1 MKAKITIEVDEDNV
15 VTISEEN
22 RSSVRYDLKLCAR
35 NQWSLLKNIVDS
47 LDDYLEF
54 TRPPH
59 EEEED

>member
-1 MKAKITIEVDEDNV
+1 MKAKITIDIDDDNIL
-15 VTISEEN
+15 TISEEN
-22 RSSVRYDLKLCAR
+22 CSSVRYDLRSCAR
-35 NQWSLLKNIVDS
+35 DQRCLTKNIVDS

>member
-22 RSSVRYDLKLCAR
+22 CSSVRYDLKLCAR
-35 NQWSLLKNIVDS
+35 NQRSLLKNIVDS

-54 TRPPH
+54 TRMH